1 MPNTRLPRGAFTRA
15 LLRAPRLGF
24 LVVVFAGMGSY
35 PAVSGADTT
44 ITRPAPPRATA
55 AKCEMPYDEAVSYGR
70 RGVAADNAAVFTDY
84 SGEEAARLLV
94 GINAFPPVS
103 DWAADHILVFDSPD
117 EPIVVGLVEAGCVTK
132 AFKVP
137 RDDWAGV
144 RRAALGDP
152 S

>member
-1 MPNTRLPRGAFTRA
+1 MPDLRFPRGAFA
-15 LLRAPRLGF
+15 RLGF
-24 LVVVFAGMGSY
+24 LAVLLAGIASG
-35 PAVSGADTT
+35 PAASRAE
-44 ITRPAPPRATA
+44 PPA

-70 RGVAADNAAVFTDY
+70 RGVAADNASVFTDY
-84 SGEEAARLLV
+84 SGEEAAKMLD
-94 GINAFPPVS
+94 GINSFPPVS
-103 DWAADHILVFDSPD
+103 AWVADHVLVFDAPD

>member
-1 MPNTRLPRGAFTRA
+1 MTDSRLPRAAFA
-15 LLRAPRLGF
+15 RLGF
-24 LVVVFAGMGSY
+24 IAVVLAGIGSY
-35 PAVSGADTT
+35 PAVSRADPA
-44 ITRPAPPRATA
+44 PAPPRAPA

-84 SGEEAARLLV
+84 SGEEASKLLI

-103 DWAADHILVFDSPD
+103 DWTADHILVFDAPD
-117 EPIVVGLVEAGCVTK
+117 EAIVVGLVEKGCLTK
-132 AFKVP
+132 ALEVP
-137 RDDWAGV
+137 REDWAGV

>member
-1 MPNTRLPRGAFTRA
+1 MAFHAEYFGPGALA
-15 LLRAPRLGF
+15 AE
-24 LVVVFAGMGSY
+24 A
-35 PAVSGADTT
+35 A
-44 ITRPAPPRATA
+44 PAPN
-55 AKCEMPYDEAVSYGR
+55 CEMPYDEAVGYGR
-70 RGVAADNAAVFTDY
+70 RGVADDNAAVFTDY
-84 SGEEAARLLV
+84 SGEEATKLLV

-103 DWAADHILVFDSPD
+103 DWAADHILVFESPD
-117 EPIVVGLVEAGCVTK
+117 EPIVVGLVDHGCVTK

>member
-1 MPNTRLPRGAFTRA
+1 MPNCCLPGRA
-15 LLRAPRLGF
+15 LARLRF
-24 LVVVFAGMGSY
+24 LAVVLAGMGSY
-35 PAVSGADTT
+35 PAVSRGDTT
-44 ITRPAPPRATA
+44 ITPSAP

-70 RGVAADNAAVFTDY
+70 RGVAADNAAEFTDY
-84 SGEEAARLLV
+84 SGEAAAKLLI

>member
-1 MPNTRLPRGAFTRA
+1 MLSPRLPRGAFA
-15 LLRAPRLGF
+15 RLGF
-24 LVVVFAGMGSY
+24 LAVALAEMA
-35 PAVSGADTT
+35 AVSRAD
-44 ITRPAPPRATA
+44 PAPPRAPA
-55 AKCEMPYDEAVSYGR
+55 AKCEMAYEEAVSYGR

-84 SGEEAARLLV
+84 SGEEAAKLLI

-103 DWAADHILVFDSPD
+103 DWPAEHILVFDTPD
-117 EPIVVGLVEAGCVTK
+117 EPIVVGLVEAGCVSK

>member
-1 MPNTRLPRGAFTRA
+1 MPNRCLCGRA
-15 LLRAPRLGF
+15 VARLGF
-24 LVVVFAGMGSY
+24 LAFALVGMGSY
-35 PAVSGADTT
+35 PAVSRADTT
-44 ITRPAPPRATA
+44 IKRPAL

-70 RGVAADNAAVFTDY
+70 RGVVADNAAEFTDY
-84 SGEEAARLLV
+84 SGEEAAKLLI

>member
-1 MPNTRLPRGAFTRA
+1 MPNLSLPGRA
-15 LLRAPRLGF
+15 LARLGLLALA
-24 LVVVFAGMGSY
+24 LVGMASY
-35 PAVSGADTT
+35 PEVSRADTT
-44 ITRPAPPRATA
+44 MTLPAP

-70 RGVAADNAAVFTDY
+70 RGVAADNAAEFSDY
-84 SGEEAARLLV
+84 SGEEAAKLLI

-117 EPIVVGLVEAGCVTK
+117 GPIVVGLVEAGCVTK

>member
-1 MPNTRLPRGAFTRA
+1 MTDHRLPRGAFA
-15 LLRAPRLGF
+15 RLGF
-24 LVVVFAGMGSY
+24 LAVMLTGIGSY
-35 PAVSGADTT
+35 PEVVRAD
-44 ITRPAPPRATA
+44 PAAAPPRAPA

-84 SGEEAARLLV
+84 SGEEAARLLI

-103 DWAADHILVFDSPD
+103 DWAADHILAFDSPD
-117 EPIVVGLVEAGCVTK
+117 QPIVIGLVEAGCVTK

>member
-1 MPNTRLPRGAFTRA
+1 MLQLRFPRGA
-15 LLRAPRLGF
+15 LVRLGF
-24 LVVVFAGMGSY
+24 IAVVIVGMASCA
-35 PAVSGADTT
+35 AVSRAD
-44 ITRPAPPRATA
+44 PAPTP
-55 AKCEMPYDEAVSYGR
+55 KCEMPYDEAVSYGR
-70 RGVAADNAAVFTDY
+70 RGVAADNAAEFTDY
-84 SGEEAARLLV
+84 SGEDAAKLLI

-117 EPIVVGLVEAGCVTK
+117 EPIVVGLVETGCVTK

>member
-1 MPNTRLPRGAFTRA
+1 MPNCCLPGRA
-15 LLRAPRLGF
+15 LARLRF
-24 LVVVFAGMGSY
+24 LAVVLAGMGSY
-35 PAVSGADTT
+35 PAVSRADTT
-44 ITRPAPPRATA
+44 ITRPAP
-55 AKCEMPYDEAVSYGR
+55 AKCETSYDEAVSYGR
-70 RGVAADNAAVFTDY
+70 RGVAADNAAEFTDY
-84 SGEEAARLLV
+84 SGEEAAKLLI

-103 DWAADHILVFDSPD
+103 DWAADRILVFDSPD

>member
-1 MPNTRLPRGAFTRA
+1 MPSPRLPRGAFARF
-15 LLRAPRLGF
+15 GF
-24 LVVVFAGMGSY
+24 LAVVLAEMAAFTTTSR
-35 PAVSGADTT
+35 AD
-44 ITRPAPPRATA
+44 PAPPRAPA
-55 AKCEMPYDEAVSYGR
+55 AKCEMAYDEAVSYGR
-70 RGVAADNAAVFTDY
+70 RRVAADNAAEFTDY
-84 SGEEAARLLV
+84 SGEEAAKLLI

-103 DWAADHILVFDSPD
+103 DWAADHILVFDSPE

>member
-1 MPNTRLPRGAFTRA
+1 MPSPRLPRGAFARF
-15 LLRAPRLGF
+15 GF
-24 LVVVFAGMGSY
+24 LAVVLAEIAAFAT
-35 PAVSGADTT
+35 VSRAD
-44 ITRPAPPRATA
+44 PAP
-55 AKCEMPYDEAVSYGR
+55 AKCEMAYDEAVSYGR

-84 SGEEAARLLV
+84 SGEEAAKLLI

-103 DWAADHILVFDSPD
+103 DWAADHILVFDSPE
-117 EPIVVGLVEAGCVTK
+117 EPVVVGLVEGACVTK

>member
-1 MPNTRLPRGAFTRA
+1 MPNPRIPRGAFA
-15 LLRAPRLGF
+15 RLGF
-24 LVVVFAGMGSY
+24 LAVILAGI
-35 PAVSGADTT
+35 PACAPIARADPAPAPADT
-44 ITRPAPPRATA
+44 
-55 AKCEMPYDEAVSYGR
+55 KCAISYREAVDAGR
-70 RGVAADNAAVFTDY
+70 SGVAADSAGIFIDY
-84 SGEEAARLLV
+84 SGDEAAKLLI

-117 EPIVVGLVEAGCVTK
+117 EPIVVGQVDKGCVTK

-137 RDDWAGV
+137 RDDWGDV

>member
-1 MPNTRLPRGAFTRA
+1 MSNPRIPRGAFAR
-15 LLRAPRLGF
+15 LRF
-24 LVVVFAGMGSY
+24 LAIVIAGMG
-35 PAVSGADTT
+35 
-44 ITRPAPPRATA
+44 ICATA
-55 AKCEMPYDEAVSYGR
+55 SRADPAAAPKCEMPYDEAISYGR
-70 RGVAADNAAVFTDY
+70 RGVAADNAAIFTDY
-84 SGEEAARLLV
+84 SGEEAAKLLT

-117 EPIVVGLVEAGCVTK
+117 QPIVVGLVEAGCVTK

>member
-1 MPNTRLPRGAFTRA
+1 MNNPRLPRGAFA
-15 LLRAPRLGF
+15 RLGF
-24 LVVVFAGMGSY
+24 LVLLLVGTASY
-35 PAVSGADTT
+35 PAVSRAG
-44 ITRPAPPRATA
+44 PASAPRAPT
-55 AKCEMPYDEAVSYGR
+55 AKCEMPYDDAVSYGR

-84 SGEEAARLLV
+84 SSDEAAKLLI

-117 EPIVVGLVEAGCVTK
+117 EPIVVGLSEAGCVTK

-137 RDDWAGV
+137 RDDWAAV

>member
-1 MPNTRLPRGAFTRA
+1 MPDPR
-15 LLRAPRLGF
+15 LLRAALARLGF
-24 LVVVFAGMGSY
+24 LAVALAGMATS
-35 PAVSGADTT
+35 ATIARADAA
-44 ITRPAPPRATA
+44 PAPT
-55 AKCEMPYDEAVSYGR
+55 KCEMPYDEAVSYGR
-70 RGVAADNAAVFTDY
+70 RGVAADNAAIFTDY
-84 SGEEAARLLV
+84 SGEEAAKLLV

-117 EPIVVGLVEAGCVTK
+117 EPIVVGLVEAGCVSK